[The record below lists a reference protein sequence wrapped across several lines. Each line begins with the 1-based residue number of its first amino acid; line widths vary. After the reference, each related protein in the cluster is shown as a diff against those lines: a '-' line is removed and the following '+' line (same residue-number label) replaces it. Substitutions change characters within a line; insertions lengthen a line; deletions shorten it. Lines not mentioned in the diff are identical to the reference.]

1 MTLAFALLGVLLLGE
16 LPTLGQR
23 RPGSRGADRGSYA
36 ALTALMA
43 AGYWAAFNFA
53 GRSAGDPAFRAAHA
67 GVYFGPWSSWL
78 GALLTIGGTIFRQ
91 WAIRTLGRFF
101 TRSVRVSSDQTVVQ
115 DGPYRW
121 LRHPSYTGAALA
133 AAGIGLAL
141 GNAVSLACLLVA
153 VLAGFGY
160 RIHVEEKALLEA
172 LGEPYRAYRA
182 RTKRLIPFVW

>member
-1 MTLAFALLGVLLLGE
+1 MTLVFVLVGVILLGE
-16 LPTLGQR
+16 LPTIGQR

-43 AGYWAAFNFA
+43 AGYWAAFWFA
-53 GRSAGDPAFRAAHA
+53 GRSAADPAFRAAHA

-78 GALLTIGGTIFRQ
+78 GALLVVGGTLFRQ
-91 WAIRTLGRFF
+91 WAIRTLGKFF

-121 LRHPSYTGAALA
+121 VRHPSYTGGMLA
-133 AAGIGLAL
+133 AAGVGLAL
-141 GNAVSLACLLVA
+141 GNVVSLVSI
-153 VLAGFGY
+153 LAAILSGFGY
-160 RIHVEEKALLEA
+160 RIHIEEKALIEA
-172 LGEPYRAYRA
+172 LGEPYRAYRS